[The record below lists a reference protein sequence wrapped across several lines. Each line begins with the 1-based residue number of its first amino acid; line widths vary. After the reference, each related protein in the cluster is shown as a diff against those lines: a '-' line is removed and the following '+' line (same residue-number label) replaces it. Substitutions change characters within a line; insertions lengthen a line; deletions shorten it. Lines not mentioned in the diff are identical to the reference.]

1 MYGIPNM
8 KLEKHI
14 IDRKIRIMEEEGVKF
29 VTNTDIGKD
38 AKSRKLLDGFD
49 RVVLCCGASN
59 PRDIKAPGRDAK
71 GIYFAVDFLKGITK
85 SLLDSNL
92 KDGNFVSAKDKH
104 VVIIGGGD
112 TGNDC
117 VGTSI
122 RLGAKSVTQIE
133 MMPKAPGPSCCQQSM
148 A

>member
-38 AKSRKLLDGFD
+38 AKSKKLLDGFD

-59 PRDIKAPGRDAK
+59 P
-71 GIYFAVDFLKGITK
+71 
-85 SLLDSNL
+85 
-92 KDGNFVSAKDKH
+92 
-104 VVIIGGGD
+104 
-112 TGNDC
+112 
-117 VGTSI
+117 
-122 RLGAKSVTQIE
+122 E
-133 MMPKAPGPSCCQQSM
+133 MPKAFISQ
-148 A
+148 